1 MKFSTFSMN
10 ENNTASEIH
19 FPVMNIFASSSSSSS
34 SVNQKKEEENQL
46 HTTTA
51 ITRPEKTTQNLF
63 CVIKYRLFTLYI
75 MLITMVTISM

>member
-19 FPVMNIFASSSSSSS
+19 FPVMNIFASSSS
-34 SVNQKKEEENQL
+34 VNQKKEEENQL

-51 ITRPEKTTQNLF
+51 KTRPKKTNTKLILCNKIDYLH
-63 CVIKYRLFTLYI
+63 CTLC
-75 MLITMVTISM
+75 